1 MGDTGRGILLIM
13 ILFGRAL
20 DGRVA
25 ESPAEIRRGDR
36 WPGTWIAKI

>member
-1 MGDTGRGILLIM
+1 MGDTGRGTLLII

-20 DGRVA
+20 DSRVA

-36 WPGTWIAKI
+36 WHGTRFAKI